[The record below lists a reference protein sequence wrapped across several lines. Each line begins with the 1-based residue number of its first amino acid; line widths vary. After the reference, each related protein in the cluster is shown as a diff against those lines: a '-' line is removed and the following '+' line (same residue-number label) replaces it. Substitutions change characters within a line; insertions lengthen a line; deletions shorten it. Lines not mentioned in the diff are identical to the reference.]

1 VVKANRE
8 RFQLVWELK
17 RVEQRYDAALN
28 AAQLQE
34 QRGRYEL
41 AHQFLD
47 RASAADDRAAAIKAR
62 LAQIGAS

>member
-17 RVEQRYDAALN
+17 RVEQRLNAALH

-34 QRGRYEL
+34 GRGRYEL
-41 AHQFLD
+41 SEQFF
-47 RASAADDRAAAIKAR
+47 ARAAAADVRSAVIKQR
-62 LAQIGAS
+62 LAEIGAD

>member
-1 VVKANRE
+1 
-8 RFQLVWELK
+8 VWELK

-34 QRGRYEL
+34 QRGRREL
-41 AHQFLD
+41 SEQLLD
-47 RASAADDRAAAIKAR
+47 RAAAADDRAAVIKAR